1 MTSLNTSLQESH
13 HQSCQSVPI
22 LHSII
27 PGTSRNTILHEV
39 IGTDNTRELLYPA
52 AEHQLCGRCKQ
63 LFPRFEIGQ
72 HIFFCGAE
80 QERDPFRRDNRN
92 EKLFDLLPP
101 RSIHSL
107 LKTYHLYAQFD
118 PSVISSISS
127 LIIHLVSPLHIS
139 WPQNPS
145 ILLHLIQQVHIT
157 ESSVFSRG
165 ITLTSHNLSL
175 QLMMLFFLFLLSS
188 TLPIQTCSSMFET

>member
-1 MTSLNTSLQESH
+1 MATDDPTVFIMASKCTRQCNNGRPNFILQRVLQCDTCMTSLNTSLQESH

-27 PGTSRNTILHEV
+27 PGTSGNTVLNEV

-80 QERDPFRRDNRN
+80 QERDPFRRDNHN
-92 EKLFDLLPP
+92 EKLVRLLAPH
-101 RSIHSL
+101 SIHSL

-118 PSVISSISS
+118 PFIFT
-127 LIIHLVSPLHIS
+127 
-139 WPQNPS
+139 
-145 ILLHLIQQVHIT
+145 IT
-157 ESSVFSRG
+157 AFV
-165 ITLTSHNLSL
+165 N
-175 QLMMLFFLFLLSS
+175 
-188 TLPIQTCSSMFET
+188 